1 MKFYN
6 TLTKSL
12 EEFAPL
18 EPGRVRMYNCGPTVY
33 DSQHVGNY
41 RTFSFADT
49 LRRYLEY
56 RGFKVTQVMNL
67 TDVGHLTQDQVEAG
81 GDKME
86 EGLRRLREKGVQVS
100 DPYQV
105 ADHFIREFFE
115 DRKKIHLL
123 DAHHHPRATR
133 HVEEMI
139 AMIAKLLKTG
149 FAYQVGGNVYF
160 EVAKFPAYGK
170 LSGNT
175 IESIKSGAR
184 IEPNPEKKH
193 PADFAL
199 WKTDPN
205 HLMQF
210 DSPWG
215 RGFPGWHI
223 ECSAMS
229 RQYLGDTFDI
239 HTGGEDNIFP
249 HHECEIAQSEAFTG
263 KPFVKFWIHARHML
277 WEGKKMSK
285 SEGTFYKLRDLIDRG
300 YPGDAI
306 RYALVTTH
314 YRQQV
319 SFSMKS
325 FDDAKGVV
333 GRFREF
339 HDRVAASPDGPELL
353 MVASA
358 KIKFSEAMDEDLN
371 TSGAAGVVHEFVR
384 EANRT
389 LDAGKPVPGV
399 RAAFEGFM
407 SVFGIPLTA
416 TLETPAAVQSL
427 VSAREDARKRK
438 DWKESDRLRDEI
450 QKLGWIVK
458 DTKDGPKLTKS

>member
-1 MKFYN
+1 
-6 TLTKSL
+6 
-12 EEFAPL
+12 
-18 EPGRVRMYNCGPTVY
+18 MYNCGPTVY

-56 RGFKVTQVMNL
+56 RGLKVTQVMNL
-67 TDVGHLTQDQVEAG
+67 TDVGHLTRDDVEAG

-86 EGLRRLREKGVQVS
+86 EGLRRLREKGVEVS

-123 DAHHHPRATR
+123 DAHVHPRATK
-133 HVEEMI
+133 HVPEMI
-139 AMIAKLLKTG
+139 EMIEKLIQAG
-149 FAYQVGGNVYF
+149 FAYKVGGNVYF
-160 EVAKFPAYGK
+160 EVAKFPGYGK

-175 IESIKSGAR
+175 LESIKSGAR
-184 IEPNPEKKH
+184 IEPNPEKRH

-199 WKTDPN
+199 WKTDPK

-229 RQYLGDTFDI
+229 RKYLGDTFDI

-249 HHECEIAQSEAFTG
+249 HHECEIAQSESFTG

-277 WEGKKMSK
+277 WDGKKMSK
-285 SEGTFYKLRDLIDRG
+285 SEGTFYKLQDLLDRG

-306 RYALVTTH
+306 RYALITTH

-333 GRFREF
+333 ARFQEF
-339 HDRVAASPDGPELL
+339 HDRIAAAPAGSESPRVSE
-353 MVASA
+353 A
-358 KIKFSEAMDEDLN
+358 KTRFVEAMDEDLN
-371 TSGAAGVVHEFVR
+371 TSGAAGAVHEFVR
-384 EANRT
+384 DVNRT
-389 LDAGKPVPGV
+389 LDDGKPVPGA
-399 RAAFEGFM
+399 RDAFEGFM
-407 SVFGIPLTA
+407 SVFGIPLA
-416 TLETPAAVQSL
+416 GASDTPSEVRSL
-427 VSAREDARKRK
+427 VSSREEARKRR
-438 DWKESDRLRDEI
+438 DWMESDRLRDEI
-450 QKLGWIVK
+450 VKRGWTVK
-458 DTKDGPKLTKS
+458 DTKDGPQVKKA